1 MKLELEHQL
10 VSNYPNLFK
19 QYGGDPKDTC
29 LAFGIECG
37 DGWYHLIDTLCGAI
51 QSEVDWI
58 NRLWPELDFSCS
70 AVQVKEKLGELR
82 FYYEFFY
89 KTDLPDEKMKVLT
102 GSMDRIA
109 GMTFLAENMSETIC
123 ESCGGKCELEDAP
136 FPRAECDACAT
147 LRRDAY
153 DSKEN
158 YDE

>member
-1 MKLELEHQL
+1 MKLELEQQL

-37 DGWYHLIDTLCGAI
+37 DGWYHLIDTLCGTI

-123 ESCGGKCELEDAP
+123 ERCGGKCEREDAP
-136 FPRAECDACAT
+136 FPRALCDACDT

-153 DSKEN
+153 DSKEWT
-158 YDE
+158 

>member
-1 MKLELEHQL
+1 MKLELEQQL

-37 DGWYHLIDTLCGAI
+37 DGWYHLIDTLCGTI

-123 ESCGGKCELEDAP
+123 ERCGGKCEREDAP

-153 DSKEN
+153 DSKEWT
-158 YDE
+158 